1 MARLRVLAAGTAVLV
16 AGVAALPYAGLDGGA
31 GDAAATAAAGAP
43 AAAAQAPAGPEPVN
57 AGGATGRVALAGP
70 WTLRGDRTMRVAT
83 KAWPAGAFDGSTIG
97 VPDVPNANHITGMAG
112 VRSFQGSVGWY
123 RTTFTVPDDGRYALR
138 FESVNHR
145 ASIWLDGKKLGTHVG
160 EYLPFE
166 LEAQL
171 AAGRSHQLVV
181 RADWRDPQRM
191 KVEGWHRTWF
201 NFGGINREV
210 TIRPIG
216 AADLKAPTVRT
227 RLAGTTAKVDV
238 TVVVHNRSAS
248 RSVAVQG
255 SLTRGGQ
262 TYPLSFPPTVVPA
275 NADERVAASV
285 EVPNA
290 ALWAPGSPDLYDLHL
305 EVPGEAGYTTRT
317 GLREVSTRGTELL
330 LNGHPIVLR
339 GASIHEDAKGR
350 GDGLTGADMDL
361 LVADLKKLGANAT
374 RSQHPLS
381 PALLER
387 LDAAGILVWQG
398 VGPVDAPGSWTSKT
412 AKLREQARHRVR
424 TTLAQAQTH
433 PSILAWNLANEV
445 AGDGHPGGQAKYI
458 DAMARELH
466 RRDPGRL
473 VGLDVWGVHP
483 PKKAGGLMYRNID
496 AIGDTNYIGWY
507 EQNGASPKRL
517 RSAIRSHI
525 ALFQRVFPGKV
536 LIVTEFGA
544 ESNGRNPTRKPGGFQ
559 FQADLLR
566 THIETYSQMPG
577 VSGMLV
583 WNLRDF
589 AVSPRFAGGSI
600 RSQVPGI
607 RLVRGVNQKGLWTY
621 GNRPKP
627 AVAAVQH
634 AFAQVGR
641 AR

>member
-1 MARLRVLAAGTAVLV
+1 
-16 AGVAALPYAGLDGGA
+16 
-31 GDAAATAAAGAP
+31 
-43 AAAAQAPAGPEPVN
+43 
-57 AGGATGRVALAGP
+57 
-70 WTLRGDRTMRVAT
+70 
-83 KAWPAGAFDGSTIG
+83 
-97 VPDVPNANHITGMAG
+97 
-112 VRSFQGSVGWY
+112 
-123 RTTFTVPDDGRYALR
+123 
-138 FESVNHR
+138 
-145 ASIWLDGKKLGTHVG
+145 
-160 EYLPFE
+160 
-166 LEAQL
+166 
-171 AAGRSHQLVV
+171 
-181 RADWRDPQRM
+181 
-191 KVEGWHRTWF
+191 
-201 NFGGINREV
+201 
-210 TIRPIG
+210 
-216 AADLKAPTVRT
+216 
-227 RLAGTTAKVDV
+227 
-238 TVVVHNRSAS
+238 
-248 RSVAVQG
+248 
-255 SLTRGGQ
+255 
-262 TYPLSFPPTVVPA
+262 
-275 NADERVAASV
+275 
-285 EVPNA
+285 
-290 ALWAPGSPDLYDLHL
+290 LHL
-305 EVPGEAGYTTRT
+305 AVPGEGAWDDSA
-317 GLREVSTRGTELL
+317 GLRQVSRDRSELL
-330 LNGHPIVLR
+330 LNGRRLR
-339 GASIHEDAKGR
+339 LHGASIHEDAQGT
-350 GDGLTGADMDL
+350 GDGLSTADMDKI
-361 LVADLKKLGANAT
+361 VAELKAIGANAT
-374 RSQHPLS
+374 RAQHALS
-381 PALLER
+381 PPLLER
-387 LDAAGILVWQG
+387 LDRSGIMVWQG

-412 AKLREQARHRVR
+412 PKLREQARRRVR
-424 TTLAQAQTH
+424 TTLAQTQTH
-433 PSILAWNLANEV
+433 PSIFAWNLANEV

-473 VGLDVWGVHP
+473 VGLDVWGAHP

-517 RSAIRSHI
+517 RSAIRSHVS
-525 ALFQRVFPGKV
+525 LFQRVFPGKV

-566 THIETYSQMPG
+566 THIQTYSQMPG